1 MNNKGNQYHEKL
13 REGSLPHFFCPGC
26 GCGQVMSYFLRAAD
40 HVDLDFDNLV
50 AIGGVGCTARIP
62 VYLDA
67 DALHGVH
74 GRVLPWA
81 TGIKLH
87 KPELDVVVFAGDGG
101 VAAIGGN
108 HFIQA
113 ARRNL
118 NVTVIVV
125 NNLNFAMTGGQVS
138 PTTPKGLTT
147 STTPSGNV
155 EPSFDLNKLAEA
167 AGASYISRW
176 NTANSAQAISSMEE
190 ALEHEG
196 FSLVEIISQ
205 CPTHFGRYALGTG
218 SPTEVVQWID
228 DRSVTKQEAENMSDK
243 ELEDY
248 FVVGNLLKRSRP
260 TFEGNVIKNIEGCK

>member
-1 MNNKGNQYHEKL
+1 MSNHKNLYHDKL
-13 REGSLPHFFCPGC
+13 REGSLPHFFCSGC
-26 GCGQVMSYFLRAAD
+26 GCGQVMNYFLRAANN
-40 HVDLDFDNLV
+40 VGLDFDNLV

-62 VYLDA
+62 VYIDA

-81 TGIKLH
+81 TGIKMH

-101 VAAIGGN
+101 IAAIGGN

-118 NVTVIVV
+118 DVTVIVV

-138 PTTPKGLTT
+138 PSTPEGMTT
-147 STTPSGNV
+147 STTPSGNI
-155 EPSFDLNKLAEA
+155 EPSFKLDKLAEA

-176 NTANSAQAISSMEE
+176 TTASMTQAIKSMED
-190 ALEHEG
+190 ALKHEG

-205 CPTHFGRYALGTG
+205 CPTHFGRYGLGTG
-218 SPTEVVQWID
+218 DPKKVIQWIEEKSLNQKKAEKMSEEELS
-228 DRSVTKQEAENMSDK
+228 DR
-243 ELEDY
+243 
-248 FVVGNLLKRSRP
+248 FVLGNFVDRARPTFSGNLLNQK
-260 TFEGNVIKNIEGCK
+260 EDCQ

>member
-1 MNNKGNQYHEKL
+1 MSKQKNPYHEKL

-40 HVDLDFDNLV
+40 HVGMDFDNLV
-50 AIGGVGCTARIP
+50 AVGGVGCTARIP

-81 TGIKLH
+81 TGIKAH
-87 KPELDVVVFAGDGG
+87 KPDLDVVVFAGDGG

-118 NVTVIVV
+118 DVTVIVV

-138 PTTPKGLTT
+138 PSTPEGMNT
-147 STTPSGNV
+147 STTPSGNL
-155 EPSFDLNKLAEA
+155 EPSFKLDKLAEA

-176 NTANSAQAISSMEE
+176 NTDRSSLAIESIEE
-190 ALEHEG
+190 ALNHKG

-218 SPTEVVQWID
+218 SATEVVQWIE
-228 DRSVTKQEAENMSDK
+228 DRSVTIKEAEDLTDEEIK
-243 ELEDY
+243 DR
-248 FVVGNLLKRSRP
+248 FVIGNFVKRERSTFESNLL
-260 TFEGNVIKNIEGCK
+260 TQVEE